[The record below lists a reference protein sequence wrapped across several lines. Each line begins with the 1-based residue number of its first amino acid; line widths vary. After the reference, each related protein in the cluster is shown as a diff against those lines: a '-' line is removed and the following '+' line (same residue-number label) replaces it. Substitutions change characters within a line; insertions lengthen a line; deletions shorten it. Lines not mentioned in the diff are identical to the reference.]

1 MIDVNKLSQ
10 KAHHLISR
18 GYTRMARR
26 LFGHFG
32 AESILFYPSRINNPK
47 SIFVGRAVV
56 LESSI
61 WLNAVDEWQG
71 KSHGGKISIG
81 DHSVVC
87 FGAQISALESITIG
101 RHVGI
106 ARFTVIVDHHH
117 DYTLVDLPILKA
129 PLTKPSPVVIED
141 EVFIGV
147 HCLIAPGVTIGRHSF
162 IAANSV
168 VTHNIPPYSFA
179 AGAPARVLRVYN
191 HDTGVW
197 EKSPW
202 EQA

>member
-10 KAHHLISR
+10 KTHHLMSR
-18 GYTRMARR
+18 VYTKMARR
-26 LFGHFG
+26 LFGQFG
-32 AESILFYPSRINNPK
+32 AESILFYPSRIHNLKN
-47 SIFVGRAVV
+47 IFVGKNVI

-61 WLNAVDEWQG
+61 WLNAIDEWRG
-71 KSHGGKISIG
+71 TSYNGKISI
-81 DHSVVC
+81 DDQSIIC
-87 FGAQISALESITIG
+87 FGTQISALESITIG
-101 RHVGI
+101 KHVGI
-106 ARFTVIVDHHH
+106 SRFTVIVDHHH
-117 DYTLVDLPILKA
+117 DYTYADLPILQA
-129 PLTKPSPVVIED
+129 PLTKARPVVIED
-141 EVFIGV
+141 EVFVGV

-191 HDTGVW
+191 HQTKIW
-197 EKSPW
+197 EKCSS